1 MSALFIR
8 RPVMTTLV
16 MAGLLL
22 FGVIAYGE
30 LPVSDLPNVD
40 FPTLQVSASLPGASP
55 ETMAAA
61 VATPLERQFTTIAGL
76 ESMTSTTSRGR
87 TSITLQ
93 FALDRDIDAAAQD
106 VQSAIAQAQRQLP
119 PDMPS
124 PPSYR
129 KVNPADQ
136 PVIYVAV
143 SSPTLPLSD
152 VHEYA
157 DTLLAQR
164 LSTVSGVA
172 QVQVFGAQKYAVRV
186 QLDPRALAT
195 RGIGI
200 DEVEQSLRQS
210 NPNLPTGALQ
220 GPSRAWTLETS
231 GKLTESAAYRPLIVA
246 WREGAPVRLEE
257 LGRVI
262 DGVQEDTVASW
273 YNDTRAV
280 VLAIQ
285 RQPGTN
291 TVAVVDGI
299 RRILPMLRTQVPAS
313 VSIDVVYDRSEAIR
327 ESVRDVQITL
337 LLAIVLVVL
346 VIFVFLRNV
355 SATVIPSAV
364 LPMSIVGTFTVMY
377 ALGYSLDNLSLMAL
391 TLAVGFVVD
400 DAIVVLENI
409 VRHMERGADRMTA
422 ALRGAREIGFTIV
435 SMTLSL
441 VAVFIPV
448 LFMGGILGRLLREF
462 AVTIAVAILISG
474 VISLTLTPMLASR
487 FLAAPGERARS
498 RGQARLYAMSERGF
512 DRMLALY
519 ERTLRWSL
527 RRRGLVLASFGA
539 SLALTAWLL
548 AVVPKGFIP
557 SPDTSQVFGYTEAAQ
572 DVSFDAMVRHQKQV
586 HGVVKQSPHVEG
598 FVSSVGALGTTN
610 SGIVFMH
617 LKPRSERPGVDEVIR
632 ELQPQLA
639 KIPGIRVFLQNPP
652 AIRIGGQ
659 LSKSLYQYTLQG
671 TDTAELY
678 RWSETLA
685 QRLRAMPALRDV
697 TTDLQLSSAQLRI
710 DIDREKA
717 SALGLT
723 AGQIESALFDAFGGR
738 QVATIQT
745 PSNEYWVILELAP
758 EFQRDPSALPL
769 LYVRSGGGRLVPLAS
784 VATFR
789 EGAGPLTVNHTGQLP
804 SVTVSFNLAPDVAL
818 GEAVETIRRVEQE
831 IRLPAT
837 ITTSFQGTAQAFQAS
852 LQGLGLLLIAAV
864 LVIYIVLGILYESF
878 VHPLTIL
885 SGLPS
890 AGVGALATLW
900 LFGRDLDFYG
910 FIGVIMLIGI
920 VKKNAIM
927 MIDFALDAQRAGQP
941 ADAAIWDGALVRFR
955 PIMMTTVAAIAGTL
969 PIALGFGA
977 GGEVRQSLG
986 LAVVGGLLLSQLL
999 TLYITPVLYLY
1010 LEGLR
1015 ARFGRRRATREAP
1028 APAAGGS

>member
-1 MSALFIR
+1 
-8 RPVMTTLV
+8 
-16 MAGLLL
+16 
-22 FGVIAYGE
+22 
-30 LPVSDLPNVD
+30 
-40 FPTLQVSASLPGASP
+40 
-55 ETMAAA
+55 
-61 VATPLERQFTTIAGL
+61 
-76 ESMTSTTSRGR
+76 
-87 TSITLQ
+87 
-93 FALDRDIDAAAQD
+93 
-106 VQSAIAQAQRQLP
+106 
-119 PDMPS
+119 
-124 PPSYR
+124 
-129 KVNPADQ
+129 
-136 PVIYVAV
+136 
-143 SSPTLPLSD
+143 
-152 VHEYA
+152 
-157 DTLLAQR
+157 
-164 LSTVSGVA
+164 
-172 QVQVFGAQKYAVRV
+172 
-186 QLDPRALAT
+186 
-195 RGIGI
+195 
-200 DEVEQSLRQS
+200 
-210 NPNLPTGALQ
+210 
-220 GPSRAWTLETS
+220 
-231 GKLTESAAYRPLIVA
+231 
-246 WREGAPVRLEE
+246 
-257 LGRVI
+257 
-262 DGVQEDTVASW
+262 
-273 YNDTRAV
+273 
-280 VLAIQ
+280 
-285 RQPGTN
+285 
-291 TVAVVDGI
+291 
-299 RRILPMLRTQVPAS
+299 
-313 VSIDVVYDRSEAIR
+313 
-327 ESVRDVQITL
+327 
-337 LLAIVLVVL
+337 
-346 VIFVFLRNV
+346 
-355 SATVIPSAV
+355 
-364 LPMSIVGTFTVMY
+364 
-377 ALGYSLDNLSLMAL
+377 
-391 TLAVGFVVD
+391 
-400 DAIVVLENI
+400 
-409 VRHMERGADRMTA
+409 
-422 ALRGAREIGFTIV
+422 
-435 SMTLSL
+435 
-441 VAVFIPV
+441 
-448 LFMGGILGRLLREF
+448 
-462 AVTIAVAILISG
+462 
-474 VISLTLTPMLASR
+474 
-487 FLAAPGERARS
+487 
-498 RGQARLYAMSERGF
+498 
-512 DRMLALY
+512 
-519 ERTLRWSL
+519 
-527 RRRGLVLASFGA
+527 
-539 SLALTAWLL
+539 
-548 AVVPKGFIP
+548 VVPKGFIP

>member
-16 MAGLLL
+16 SAGLLL
-22 FGVIAYGE
+22 FGVLAYRE

-40 FPTLQVSASLPGASP
+40 FPTLSVSASLPGASP
-55 ETMAAA
+55 DTMAAA
-61 VATPLERQFTTIAGL
+61 VATSLERQFSTIAGL
-76 ESMTSTTSRGR
+76 ESMTSSTARGS

-106 VQSAIAQAQRQLP
+106 VQSAISQAQRQLP

-136 PVIYVAV
+136 PVIYMAV
-143 SSPTLPLSD
+143 SSATLPLSD

-164 LSTVSGVA
+164 LSTISGVA

-186 QLDPRALAT
+186 QLDPRTLAT

-200 DEVEQSLRQS
+200 DEVEQAVRQS

-220 GPSRAWTLETS
+220 GPSRAWTLETT
-231 GKLTESAAYRPLIVA
+231 GKLTEAAAYRPLIVA
-246 WREGAPVRLEE
+246 WRNGAPVRLEE
-257 LGRVI
+257 LGRVV
-262 DGVQEDTVASW
+262 DGVQEDKVASW
-273 YNDTRAV
+273 YKDTRAV
-280 VLAIQ
+280 VLAVQ

-291 TVAVVDGI
+291 TVTVVDGI
-299 RRILPMLRTQVPAS
+299 RRLLPALRTQVPAA
-313 VSIDVVYDRSEAIR
+313 VSIDVVYDRSQAIR
-327 ESVRDVQITL
+327 ESVRDVQL
-337 LLAIVLVVL
+337 SLVLAIVLVVL

-355 SATVIPSAV
+355 SATIIPSAV

-377 ALGYSLDNLSLMAL
+377 ALGYSIDTLSLMAL

-409 VRHMERGADRMTA
+409 VRHMEHGADRMAA

-487 FLAAPGERARS
+487 FLRPPGERAPGRARS
-498 RGQARLYAMSERGF
+498 RLYGVSERTF
-512 DRMLALY
+512 DRMLGLY
-519 ERTLRWSL
+519 ERTLAWSL
-527 RRRGLVLASFGA
+527 RRRVLVLASFGV

-548 AVVPKGFIP
+548 VAVPKGFIP
-557 SPDTSQVFGYTEAAQ
+557 SPDTGQVFGYTEAAQ
-572 DVSFDAMVRHQKQV
+572 DVSFEAMVEYQKQV
-586 HGVVKQSPHVEG
+586 QQVVRASPHVES
-598 FVSSVGALGTTN
+598 FVSSVGSRGTTN
-610 SGIVFMH
+610 SGMVFMH
-617 LKPRSERPGVDEVIR
+617 LTPHGERPGVDEVIR
-632 ELQPQLA
+632 ELQPRLA
-639 KIPGIRVFLQNPP
+639 QIPGIRAFLQNPP

-659 LSKSLYQYTLQG
+659 LTKSLYQYTLQAS
-671 TDTAELY
+671 DTAELY

-685 QRLRAMPALRDV
+685 ARLRGAPGLRDV
-697 TTDLQLSSAQLRI
+697 TTDLQLSSAALQV
-710 DIDREKA
+710 DIDRDKA
-717 SALGLT
+717 SSLGLT

-745 PSNEYWVILELAP
+745 QSNEYWVILELAP
-758 EFQRDPSALPL
+758 EFQRDPSALSM
-769 LYVRSGGGRLVPLAS
+769 LYVRSGAGHLVPLAS
-784 VATFR
+784 VARFR
-789 EGAGPLTVNHTGQLP
+789 EGAGPLSVNHTGQLP
-804 SVTVSFNLAPDVAL
+804 SVTISFNLAPGVSL
-818 GEAVETIRRVEQE
+818 GEALDTIRSVERE

-837 ITTSFQGTAQAFQAS
+837 VTTSFQGAAQAFQAS
-852 LQGLGLLLIAAV
+852 LQGLGLLLLAAV

-890 AGVGALATLW
+890 AGVGALVTLW
-900 LFGRDLDFYG
+900 LFGKDLDFYG

-927 MIDFALDAQRAGQP
+927 MIDFALDAQRGGQGP
-941 ADAAIWDGALVRFR
+941 DQAIRDGALVRFR

-969 PIALGFGA
+969 PIALGLGA
-977 GGEVRQSLG
+977 GGEVRRSLG

-999 TLYITPVLYLY
+999 TLYITPVLYVS
-1010 LEGLR
+1010 LERLR
-1015 ARFGRRRATREAP
+1015 ARFARRRATEP
-1028 APAAGGS
+1028 APVPMAGGE